1 MSIKDRTA
9 IVGVGAT
16 QYYRRGQSLPQ
27 TPMEMACKAILL
39 ACEDAGLSLAEVD
52 GFSLYAGSVDPAVV
66 AQTLGIPEIRWA
78 TSTTS
83 GGGGAS
89 GCVGVASA
97 GIVGGMA
104 EVVVSL
110 MTLQQVTRRLGG
122 TSKARPSAAS
132 GGGAYG
138 GGGVPPEAGFSI
150 PFGMASPGHN
160 FALLAR
166 RHMAQ
171 YGTKRE
177 HLAEVAISQRANAA
191 RRETAIMRALK

>member
-16 QYYRRGQSLPQ
+16 PYYRRGQSLPQ

-83 GGGGAS
+83 VCEPSSSRRIFSALWCKGPVATAAQVTAGTRSISAACPVDGAS
-89 GCVGVASA
+89 S
-97 GIVGGMA
+97 
-104 EVVVSL
+104 
-110 MTLQQVTRRLGG
+110 TTR
-122 TSKARPSAAS
+122 SKAS
-132 GGGAYG
+132 GP
-138 GGGVPPEAGFSI
+138 VTWS
-150 PFGMASPGHN
+150 
-160 FALLAR
+160 
-166 RHMAQ
+166 
-171 YGTKRE
+171 
-177 HLAEVAISQRANAA
+177 
-191 RRETAIMRALK
+191 